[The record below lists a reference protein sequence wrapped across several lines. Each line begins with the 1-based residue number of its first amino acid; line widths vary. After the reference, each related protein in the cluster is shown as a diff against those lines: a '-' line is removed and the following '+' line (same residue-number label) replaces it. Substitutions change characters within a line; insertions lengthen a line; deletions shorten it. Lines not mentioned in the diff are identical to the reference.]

1 MSGAYE
7 TSPRQEEDGWDAC
20 TAAGSRA
27 QTLHAFKSLSFIE
40 KIEWLE
46 EAEEIAMRF
55 RAGSLD
61 NRKPGEEYRTE
72 P

>member
-1 MSGAYE
+1 MSVSGKANQDP
-7 TSPRQEEDGWDAC
+7 SVGGWDAC

-27 QTLHAFKSLSFIE
+27 QTMNTFNALSFIE

-46 EAEEIAMRF
+46 EAEEIALRL

-61 NRKPGEEYRTE
+61 NRKPGEECRTE